1 MSRLAGS
8 REACARKA
16 RSSTGRLAE
25 WRARLWFRV
34 RGWRILAVRVRTPV
48 GEIDFIARRGKMLA
62 IVEVKQRRTLE
73 EALAALSP
81 HQRQRITRAAA
92 LWLAMKPRYSGQ
104 DVRFDLVAVDA
115 RLRLRHVPAAWRADE
130 AVFKRA

>member
-1 MSRLAGS
+1 MSRPSGS
-8 REACARKA
+8 REACARRA
-16 RSSTGRLAE
+16 RSNTGRLAE

-34 RGWRILAVRVRTPV
+34 RGWRILAVRLRTPV
-48 GEIDFIARRGKMLA
+48 GEIDFIARRGTTLA

-92 LWLAMKPRYSGQ
+92 LWLVMNPRYAGH
-104 DVRFDLVAVDA
+104 DVRFDLVAVDS
-115 RLRLRHVPAAWRADE
+115 RLRLRHVPAAWMADE
-130 AVFKRA
+130 AVFQRA